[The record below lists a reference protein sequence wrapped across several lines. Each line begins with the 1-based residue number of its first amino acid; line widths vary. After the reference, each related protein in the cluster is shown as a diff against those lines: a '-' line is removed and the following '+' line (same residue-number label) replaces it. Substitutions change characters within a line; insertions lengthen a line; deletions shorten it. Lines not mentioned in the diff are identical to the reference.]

1 MPVAKVQ
8 VGQIWKKEET
18 GQSFLITK
26 LYNEALATFAVLRRT
41 GAESEAPV
49 RVRIERKG
57 ATQNLPGYT
66 YAQESEEF

>member
-1 MPVAKVQ
+1 MPVSKVQ

>member
-57 ATQNLPGYT
+57 TTQNLPGYT